1 MSEPR
6 ERRAGIVNEVNSQ
19 CEASLVC
26 EWTSDLPRAERHS
39 SQRNGKTTNDIA

>member
-19 CEASLVC
+19 CEAFLVS
-26 EWTSDLPRAERHS
+26 ERTPDLP
-39 SQRNGKTTNDIA
+39 QV